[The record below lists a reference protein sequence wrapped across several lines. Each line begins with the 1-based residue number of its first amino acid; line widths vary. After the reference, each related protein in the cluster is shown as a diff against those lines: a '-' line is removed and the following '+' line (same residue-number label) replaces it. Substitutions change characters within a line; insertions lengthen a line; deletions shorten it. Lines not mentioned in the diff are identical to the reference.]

1 MAKKKEVVLKT
12 TKLEVKGSDYYKN
25 ESFIYPD
32 QGLMPDKKQED
43 YHKMWAE
50 KIYSLYQNGA
60 TWIGTDT
67 KASIE
72 ENRRWSNGTH
82 DTSFAIDAIF
92 GTKDSTPIGK
102 TNFDPA
108 GFDNRDEAGSN
119 DSGKKAWINLD
130 LSPVSVA
137 PKIKTKINEHTRA
150 MYYEMGVNAI
160 DSFSVK
166 NEESE
171 KYKLWFYK
179 QNQKWVDTQRLIAGI
194 GIEEPTFMPQNLDE
208 LELYAASGGFK
219 RSYAISMEDLLKH
232 SFDVSEWDKEVGEK
246 IKDDLISNGFAM
258 IKEEFDRELN
268 RVVVKYID
276 INSAG
281 LQFST
286 TKSFKN
292 AEFGYHESLEEVSKL
307 RQRLNLTEEQASALA
322 QAYVGQYG
330 NPTREKWN
338 NYNKIVGEGMSAYLG
353 FDAFKVPVFNCE
365 WVDIDNEQY
374 VEFQNKVGDTRTKK
388 YNGQVQENEELRDD
402 QIRYVR
408 KCSFVV
414 GTDYVF
420 DWGKSEYIPRDKFKV
435 PRLSYRGVMLNTTP
449 IIVQIKPFLKGF
461 QLSWI
466 KAQHAISQAI
476 GNGFAVDIGAIKE
489 ISIGKDKSW
498 DSMELLEFYKQSS
511 FLLYKQKNSLSGFG
525 RSAGPP
531 VIPLNNSSYE
541 NIKIQ
546 FDSMAKYL
554 SLIEST
560 SGISGIST
568 GEQADPNVAK
578 FNMQI
583 SLQGTNEIINNI
595 VRAVTDIQED
605 VSVNICYKIRTYCNM
620 NKHIADSYAEVI
632 GEQRMKAILDAEKNH
647 VEYGIQLQ
655 ATDITEKKRNIME
668 MLKVFSTPSADG
680 TTHLPEAMQ
689 ILDMIETGQN
699 IRRIGILLG
708 YMMKKKADDEQ
719 QKSIARSKA
728 QNDGLAQMEQ
738 AKQQAAK
745 QAQDYEFELMRRK
758 FTNDYVLKYNMLPNQ
773 GIQQGISAPAQPAP
787 QAQGTMPQQQG
798 APQEQAAM
806 Q

>member
-1 MAKKKEVVLKT
+1 MAKKKEVALKT
-12 TKLEVKGSDYYKN
+12 TKLEVKSPDHYKK

-43 YHKMWAE
+43 YHKMWCE

-72 ENRRWSNGTH
+72 ENRAWSNGTH
-82 DTSFAIDAIF
+82 DTSFAVEAIF
-92 GTKDSTPIGK
+92 GTKDDSPINK
-102 TNFDPA
+102 SNFDSS
-108 GFDNRDEAGSN
+108 GYDNREEANNG
-119 DSGKKAWINLD
+119 SGKKAWINLD

-160 DSFSVK
+160 DSFSVR

-179 QNQKWVDTQRLIAGI
+179 QNQKWIDSQRVIAGV
-194 GIEEPTFMPQNLDE
+194 GVEEPSFMPQNLEE

-219 RSYAISMEDLLKH
+219 VPYAITMEDLLKH
-232 SFDVSEWDKEVGEK
+232 SFEVSDWDKEVGEK
-246 IKDDLISNGFAM
+246 VKDDLISNGFAI
-258 IKEEFDRELN
+258 IKEEFDKEIN

-276 INSAG
+276 IQAAG

-307 RQRLNLTEEQASALA
+307 RQRLNLTEEQASSLA

-330 NPTREKWN
+330 NPTRERWA
-338 NYNKIVGEGMSAYLG
+338 NYNKIVGEGMTSYLG

-374 VEFQNKVGDTRTKK
+374 VEFLNSFGDKRTKK
-388 YNGQVQENEELRDD
+388 YNGQIQDNEELRDD

-408 KCSFVV
+408 KCSWVV
-414 GTDYVF
+414 GTDFVF

-435 PRLSYRGVMLNTTP
+435 PRLSYRGVMLNTAP
-449 IIVQIKPFLKGF
+449 IIPQIKPFLKGF

-605 VSVNICYKIRTYCNM
+605 VSVNICYKIRTYCHM
-620 NKHIADSYAEVI
+620 NKFIADSYAEVV
-632 GEQRMKAILDAEKNH
+632 GEQRMKAVLDAEKNH
-647 VEYGIQLQ
+647 VEYGISIS

-708 YMMKKKADDEQ
+708 YMMKKKADEDH
-719 QKSIARSKA
+719 QKALDRSKA
-728 QNDGLAQMEQ
+728 QSEGLAQIEQ
-738 AKQQAAK
+738 QKQKAAL
-745 QAQDYEFELMRRK
+745 QAQDFEFEKIKREFRK
-758 FTNDYVLKYNMLPNQ
+758 EFIIKWGKTPETMLGNEGMDTAQQAPSPEMAQ
-773 GIQQGISAPAQPAP
+773 PEIQQPTQ
-787 QAQGTMPQQQG
+787 
-798 APQEQAAM
+798 
-806 Q
+806 